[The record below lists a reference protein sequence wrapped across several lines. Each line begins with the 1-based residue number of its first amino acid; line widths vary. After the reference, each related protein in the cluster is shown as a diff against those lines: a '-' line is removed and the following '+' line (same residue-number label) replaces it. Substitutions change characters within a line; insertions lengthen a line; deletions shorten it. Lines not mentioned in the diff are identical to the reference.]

1 MVTTSIIIVV
11 IIGIISSVGRRVK
24 LDACDWTT
32 LVELLHT
39 DLPISQS
46 INT

>member
-1 MVTTSIIIVV
+1 MVTTSIIVV
-11 IIGIISSVGRRVK
+11 IISIISSVGRRVE
-24 LDACDWTT
+24 LDAGDWTT